1 MVFFIRLIFD
11 YAPWIYF
18 LCSLVALYQIYRVW
32 LVRLERRQAVFALER
47 EKAVR
52 DLYRIFSVVL
62 ILLVVMGT
70 TYFSSTV
77 FADALGIELT
87 NEPPAQPVFA
97 LPDLDADTPD
107 ITDTPRIVITSTNA
121 LTATNPL
128 TDDAATSPDDADPA
142 DDPVAAIDPPTS
154 TTAFAD
160 SSTDPLITPTPAPL
174 PTEAPTAAPEPV
186 AAPPPA
192 CPDARNTI
200 SAPGVGQIVSGPV
213 SLTGTATH
221 EQFDYYKIEYAPPGV
236 SNFAWL
242 QENRAPVVNGT
253 LATVD
258 TNQFSNGQWTLRVVV
273 VEQSGNFIN
282 PPCSVTVNVQN

>member
-87 NEPPAQPVFA
+87 DEPVAQPLFD
-97 LPDLDADTPD
+97 LPDLDIAPD
-107 ITDTPRIVITSTNA
+107 PTDTPRIVITSTNSV
-121 LTATNPL
+121 TATNPL
-128 TDDAATSPDDADPA
+128 TDATAANDDAAEPDDNSDSTLAPE
-142 DDPVAAIDPPTS
+142 PLTS
-154 TTAFAD
+154 TTAFTD
-160 SSTDPLITPTPAPL
+160 SFAAPTAAPL
-174 PTEAPTAAPEPV
+174 PTETPAPAPAPV
-186 AAPPPA
+186 AAAPPPA
-192 CPDARNTI
+192 CPDERNTL
-200 SAPGVGQIVSGPV
+200 SAPGVGQTVSGPLNLV
-213 SLTGTATH
+213 GTATH

-242 QENRAPVVNGT
+242 LENRAPVVNGT

-258 TNQFSNGQWTLRVVV
+258 TNQFSNGQWALRVVV
-273 VEQSGNFIN
+273 VDQSGNFIN